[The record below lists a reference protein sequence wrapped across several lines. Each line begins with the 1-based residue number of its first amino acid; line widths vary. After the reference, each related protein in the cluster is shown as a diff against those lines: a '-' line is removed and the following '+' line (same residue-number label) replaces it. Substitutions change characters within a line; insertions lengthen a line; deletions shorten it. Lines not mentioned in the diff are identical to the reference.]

1 MFKRFC
7 KLLSAVLVF
16 VLLLQMLPLQTFA
29 INYRAGLSDKIVLPN
44 ISATDKVTVAPE
56 EITAKRTAYS
66 KEYRMADGQNMAVVY
81 PVDIHYQTEN
91 GWEEI
96 DNSLKLTEGNFI
108 NTSGLWEV
116 ALPQQLS
123 KDGRISITKDG
134 YTLRFGMAGQLR
146 LDDSVAVMSANSEPS
161 TKVESMGIS
170 QAQVSPKKLLAEN
183 TPAHVALLSQKNHT
197 RLSYGNVYQNTN
209 VIYDLQG
216 SRVKE
221 SIVLASY
228 DSDLVGYRYI
238 LETGKLNPELKE
250 DGSIHFY
257 DAEKENMVMLMEA
270 PFLIDNA
277 GEQTNDVRV
286 TLTGKEGTY
295 YLTYSLPR
303 QWLAA
308 EERAWPVILDPQVAP
323 CIRYYNIQDKTV
335 GDVITNSWNWAI
347 SEVGYYAPRGV
358 ERVYLKFNELPV
370 LTSADVI
377 THAEIQMHKPLTS
390 SQSAPIEVH
399 KVLTT
404 WEEYD
409 MTWANKPAISNTVE
423 DYNIVQN
430 AGNYTWVI
438 TDIARGWYAGE
449 NTGMLFKATDEIEQA
464 RETNWKQFHSS
475 DMGDDSVILT
485 IYYRNNNGLES
496 YWDYT
501 TLSAGRAG
509 TGYVNHYTGNLVWTR
524 ADLGFGGT
532 RAAVA
537 ISHIYN
543 ANDTADNLFGMGYG
557 WRTNYN
563 QRVYW
568 VGGLGNYYAWED
580 GDGTEHYFYQEDGVY
595 KDEDSMGLTLTTT
608 GSGTSKYTI
617 TDKAGNVSHFDTKGR
632 LTQIVNNQA
641 TPSPVTVTYTTTS
654 GYRIDT
660 VTDAIGRRYVYTY
673 ENDLLTKI
681 EAQSR
686 TGQHLT
692 QVTYGYT
699 NGLLTSITDKDGET
713 VSYTYSGEK
722 LLTEAEDIDGYRLA
736 ISYNTTAERAV
747 RRVATVSEFD
757 GNTEGG
763 TLTFTY
769 AQNQT
774 TIEDYSGNQTIYQF
788 NNWGNTVSIQ
798 DGEGRAQ
805 FAQYATDVD
814 PEHKKGNQLTAASK
828 LQNTVTNLIT
838 DSSFENNGRWQPYY
852 GYADGTITTD
862 EAYHGNKSMEVDC
875 EEGTYFHDVGP
886 TIGPGKTCTF
896 SAYIK
901 VLSGSAQLGFDNG
914 SITRGSEVL
923 TPSDE
928 WQRVQVCYTNT
939 SQNGNHSP
947 YPVIAI
953 VGHAYVDCLQLEK
966 SPTASRYNLVEN
978 GDFNANS
985 GWTGAG
991 LATGDGISATQ
1002 NSASWLSA
1010 KAYKITGDPE
1020 AAKSV
1025 SQQVAVSGGEG
1036 DTFVLAGWAQGDGVP
1051 LENGTDQRD
1060 RTFGLKAVFHY
1071 TDGTSS
1077 EPETV
1082 SFNPDTPYWQYAALP
1097 LVAEKAYRSVTVT
1110 LQYDY
1115 GMNTVYFDG
1124 IGLYKEQFSSS
1135 YTYDADGNV
1144 TSVTDLQEKTTTYEY
1159 QGNDLTKEILPDGM
1173 AMTYEYD
1180 SYHNVEKATSST
1192 GLVYSFT
1199 YDTYGNNTS
1208 VSLENGGRKL
1218 TSSATYS
1225 DNGNALVKTTDTV
1238 GNVTTYQYDPY
1249 TNVLEWVQYPED
1261 SETTKTVYTYDEM
1274 YRTAKV
1280 AVGEAD
1286 SAKEVEYTYT
1296 DDLLTKIETES
1307 TEYTLNYGN
1316 FDLRSSVQ
1324 VGSKPL
1330 ATYTYEGRENWL
1342 KQIEYGNGHSIQYTY
1357 DTQGRVIKDTYEDGE
1372 TVSYL
1377 YDNSGA
1383 LATVIDS
1390 GSGISTTYYYDFIDR
1405 LAKYTEKGTGYSHSV
1420 EYGYDAEN
1428 NLSSLKE
1435 TINGTL
1441 RTTGYTYDDDNRLD
1455 TLTAE
1460 GHAIDYTYDALGR
1473 IEKQE
1478 VKDGT
1483 EVVLTTTFT
1492 YYDPTETT
1500 TSTQVK
1506 SIQQTADNY
1515 SITYTYTYD
1524 GNGNILTIFDGAN
1537 TIRYEYDHMNQLTRE
1552 DDPIAGTSREFQYR
1566 DGGQLLAEFESAY
1579 TTGAV
1584 SSDVPSVVY
1593 ETDAEWKDMLTGV
1606 NGQSISRDGIGNMLS
1621 YNGYSYGWSHGR
1633 ELMIIIHSSGFTR
1646 NTYDA
1651 NGMRIG
1657 RRLTDANAQPVANYG
1672 YVYNGSQLSQMTKNG
1687 NVLNFFYDGEGR
1699 PSYFTYNNA
1708 TYYYV
1713 TNLQGDVVAILD
1725 STGAVMVNYHYDA
1738 YGVLL
1743 QTGGT
1748 MASTLGTLNPLTYR
1762 GYVYDHETGL
1772 YYLQSRYYNPTIR
1785 QFISPDNQLATGDA
1799 GVNLFAYCGN
1809 NPVNRIDSTGE
1820 AWWHWALGA
1829 AVVVACAA
1837 ATVVT
1842 CGGFAAAATAVCM
1855 VGSGVAAATT
1865 ASTIAAAAFIGSA
1878 TVYGTAVLAAASS
1891 SNSIEEFNAQG
1902 NWGTVAATAG
1912 GAVFN
1917 GAEAYAATRTPTTTT
1932 VYRSVSSA
1940 EAQDIKNTG
1949 QFNLA
1954 PGGMESK
1961 QFGFNLSETRQFGNM
1976 MGQNTIVSAK
1986 VPNSML
1992 NQLYTE
1998 GVDTSIFRAGTLT
2011 VYGDQLGAFNQAVSG
2026 TIKFMP

>member
-1 MFKRFC
+1 MFKRIC
-7 KLLSAVLVF
+7 KLISVVLVF
-16 VLLLQMLPLQTFA
+16 ALLLQMVPLQSFA
-29 INYRAGLSDKIVLPN
+29 QGYRTKQTNKITLPA
-44 ISATDKVTVAPE
+44 ISVTDKVTAQIQE
-56 EITAKRTAYS
+56 EIPAKRTAFS
-66 KEYRMADGQNMAVVY
+66 KEYKTGNGQNMVAVYANEV
-81 PVDIHYQTEN
+81 HYETAE

-96 DNSLKLTEGNFI
+96 DNTLKLTDGSYV
-108 NTSGLWEV
+108 NTAGPWQV

-161 TKVESMGIS
+161 TKVEAMGLS
-170 QAQVSPKKLLAEN
+170 QAQVSPKKLLADN
-183 TPAHVALLSQKNHT
+183 TPAHVALLSQKNHS

-221 SIVLASY
+221 SIVLAAY

-257 DAEKENMVMLMEA
+257 DAEKKNMVMLMEA

-358 ERVYLKFNELPV
+358 ERVYLKFNELPL

-485 IYYRNNNGLES
+485 IHYRNNNGLES
-496 YWDYT
+496 YWDYSSF
-501 TLSAGRAG
+501 SAGRAG
-509 TGYVNHYTGNLVWTR
+509 TGYVNNFTGNLVWTR

-580 GDGTEHYFYQEDGVY
+580 GDGTEHYFYQVDGVY
-595 KDEDSMGLTLTTT
+595 KDEDGMGLTLTTT

-617 TDKAGNVSHFDTKGR
+617 TDKAGNVSSFDTNGR
-632 LTQIVNNQA
+632 LTQISNNQRVA
-641 TPSPVTVTYTTTS
+641 SVTTVTYTTTS
-654 GYRIDT
+654 GNLID
-660 VTDAIGRRYVYTY
+660 VITDAIGRRYVFTY
-673 ENDLLTKI
+673 ENGLLTKI
-681 EAQSR
+681 EAQNSVH
-686 TGQHLT
+686 QHLT

-699 NGLLTSITDKDGET
+699 NGLLTSITDKDEES
-713 VSYTYSGEK
+713 VAYTYSGEK

-736 ISYNTTAERAV
+736 ISYNTTAEGAV

-788 NNWGNTVSIQ
+788 NNWGNTISIQ

-805 FAQYATDVD
+805 FAEYATDTD
-814 PEHKKGNQLTAASK
+814 ENGKGNQLTAASK
-828 LQNTVTNLIT
+828 LQNTVTNLLT
-838 DSSFENNGRWQPYY
+838 DSSFEG
-852 GYADGTITTD
+852 GTVWEPFEGFDAGTVTTAQ
-862 EAYHGNKSMEVDC
+862 AYHGNKSMQLLSTNGADIDSPWFAVEPG
-875 EEGTYFHDVGP
+875 ETY
-886 TIGPGKTCTF
+886 TF
-896 SAYIK
+896 SVYIK
-901 VLSGSAQLGFDNG
+901 FLSGSAEIGFDAPDYD
-914 SITRGSEVL
+914 SKWLE
-923 TPSDE
+923 PSNE
-928 WQRVQVCYTNT
+928 WQRVQVSYTNT
-939 SQNGNHSP
+939 TQWEQSVCAFVF
-947 YPVIAI
+947 VI
-953 VGHAYVDCLQLEK
+953 GEAYVDCVQLEK
-966 SPTASRYNLVEN
+966 SPTASRYNLIDN

-991 LATGDGISATQ
+991 LATGDGICAPAET
-1002 NSASWLSA
+1002 ASWLA
-1010 KAYKITGDPE
+1010 GNAYKITGDPE

-1025 SQQVAVSGGEG
+1025 SQTVAVSGNEG
-1036 DTFVLAGWAQGDGVP
+1036 DTLVLAGWAQGDGIP
-1051 LENGTDQRD
+1051 LTNGTNRA
-1060 RTFGLKAVFHY
+1060 FGLKAVFHY

-1077 EPETV
+1077 EPKTV

-1097 LVAEKAYRSVTVT
+1097 LVAQGAYNAVTVT
-1110 LQYDY
+1110 LQYAY

-1124 IGLYKEQFSSS
+1124 IGLYKEQFSCS
-1135 YTYDADGNV
+1135 YRYDENGNV
-1144 TSVTDLQEKTTTYEY
+1144 ASVKDLQERETFYDYEE
-1159 QGNDLTKEILPDGM
+1159 NDLITEILPDGM

-1192 GLVYSFT
+1192 GLVYDFT
-1199 YDTYGNNTS
+1199 YDGYGNNTS
-1208 VSLENGGRKL
+1208 VSISDGEK
-1218 TSSATYS
+1218 TITTSATYNS
-1225 DNGNALVKTTDTV
+1225 SGNAMATATDAV
-1238 GNVTTYQYDPY
+1238 GNVTTYQYNEF
-1249 TNVLEWVQYPED
+1249 TNMLEWVKYPED
-1261 SETTKTVYTYDEM
+1261 EEYSKTVYTYDEM
-1274 YRTAKV
+1274 YRMIKAAIGEV
-1280 AVGEAD
+1280 SAEEAV
-1286 SAKEVEYTYT
+1286 YTYT
-1296 DDLLTKIETES
+1296 DDLLTAITTKS
-1307 TEYTLNYGN
+1307 TPYTFQYGD
-1316 FDLRSSVQ
+1316 FDLRSNVKI
-1324 VGSKPL
+1324 GARTL
-1330 ATYTYEGRENWL
+1330 ASYEYEERTQRL
-1342 KQIEYGNGHSIQYTY
+1342 KKLIYGNGDWVSHIY
-1357 DTQGRVIKDTYEDGE
+1357 DAQGRITKDTYEDGD

-1377 YDNSGA
+1377 YDNSGS

-1405 LAKYTEKGTGYSHSV
+1405 MAKYAESGTGYSHSV

-1435 TINGTL
+1435 TINGTS
-1441 RTTGYTYDDDNRLD
+1441 RTTAYSYDDDNRLD
-1455 TLTAE
+1455 TVTAN
-1460 GHAIDYTYDALGR
+1460 GHTVDYTYDDFGR
-1473 IEKQE
+1473 IQQK
-1478 VKDGT
+1478 VIRNGT
-1483 EVVLTTTFT
+1483 TAVLTTTFT
-1492 YYDPTETT
+1492 YYDPTDTT

-1506 SIQQTADNY
+1506 SIQQTAGNY

-1524 GNGNILTIFDGAN
+1524 DNGNILSISDGTNIYQYQYTDAN
-1537 TIRYEYDHMNQLTRE
+1537 KLYRE
-1552 DDPIAGTSREFQYR
+1552 NDPIAGVSKSYLYA
-1566 DGGQLLAEFESAY
+1566 D
-1579 TTGAV
+1579 TGNPYVEIQRPYVNGSVGSEETYV
-1584 SSDVPSVVY
+1584 SYYWDS
-1593 ETDAEWKDMLTGV
+1593 TWGDMLTNYGDLYL
-1606 NGQSISRDGIGNMLS
+1606 SYDSMGNMQNDGT
-1621 YNGYSYGWSHGR
+1621 YTYTWEHGR
-1633 ELMIIIHSSGFTR
+1633 ELSTMADSTGTWAF
-1646 NTYDA
+1646 TYDA
-1651 NGMRIG
+1651 NGMRTKRVKTNTSG
-1657 RRLTDANAQPVANYG
+1657 TVTDTYT
-1672 YVYNGSQLSQMTKNG
+1672 YVYNGGQLSQMKKNS

-1699 PSYFTYNNA
+1699 PAYFTYNNA

-1725 STGAVMVNYHYDA
+1725 SNGAVMVNYHYDA

-1748 MASTLGTLNPLTYR
+1748 MATTLGILNPLTYR

-1772 YYLQSRYYNPTIR
+1772 YYLQSRYYNPEIKR
-1785 QFISPDNQLATGDA
+1785 FISPDAFVSTGQ
-1799 GVNLFAYCGN
+1799 GLMGYNMFAYCGN
-1809 NPVNRIDSTGE
+1809 NPVNYSDPTGHACIPVLISALIAITIAITKSVFLAQE
-1820 AWWHWALGA
+1820 SIRVINELSSLPEPSADITESFRKTLRDNANTVKQTTRNEGIVESGLQFYNKVRNGGEWDLKQFPEYQGTFQFNEMVIQGQDIGNINFGYTGKALGLPTQILLIGA
-1829 AVVVACAA
+1829 
-1837 ATVVT
+1837 
-1842 CGGFAAAATAVCM
+1842 
-1855 VGSGVAAATT
+1855 GVAQ
-1865 ASTIAAAAFIGSA
+1865 I
-1878 TVYGTAVLAAASS
+1878 
-1891 SNSIEEFNAQG
+1891 
-1902 NWGTVAATAG
+1902 
-1912 GAVFN
+1912 
-1917 GAEAYAATRTPTTTT
+1917 
-1932 VYRSVSSA
+1932 
-1940 EAQDIKNTG
+1940 
-1949 QFNLA
+1949 
-1954 PGGMESK
+1954 
-1961 QFGFNLSETRQFGNM
+1961 
-1976 MGQNTIVSAK
+1976 
-1986 VPNSML
+1986 
-1992 NQLYTE
+1992 
-1998 GVDTSIFRAGTLT
+1998 RAGTSKFSFVMASNGDDLRDQIYIM
-2011 VYGDQLGAFNQAVSG
+2011 YGIILYNADH
-2026 TIKFMP
+2026 